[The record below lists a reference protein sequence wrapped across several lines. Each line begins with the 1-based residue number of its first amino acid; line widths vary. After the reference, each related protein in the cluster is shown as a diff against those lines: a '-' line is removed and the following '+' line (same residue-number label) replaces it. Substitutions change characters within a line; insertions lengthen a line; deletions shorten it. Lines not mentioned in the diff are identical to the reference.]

1 MNGLSKRSP
10 DASVMG
16 HLLGPLFLL
25 FVGIVVY
32 AFTETGILVVLAG
45 GALFFLLL
53 ILCFA
58 APERMF
64 LLLVASSVLIN
75 LDVGVKLGDLPR
87 IGPTRVFMAA
97 FVLALGLRVFF
108 YGRLAEGAKF
118 RLPLSLPVG
127 LYLLSGVISAVS
139 SVAPLVSGYSIFGRE
154 IVEQFFFFYLFIYF
168 LALPGFFERLK
179 SVIYAVTIIVC
190 LYAAVEAVISYN
202 PIMYFFPEEPIDFRA
217 GILRCRATF
226 FHPIALGCYLNLV
239 APFVLADLV
248 GAKNL
253 FARLRLLCLLALICL
268 ASLLTVSRAPWIC
281 LGMEIGL
288 FVLFAC
294 RRNVSRLFQLMVLG
308 AIAAT
313 VFFLAYQTNLTVNRL
328 FFPFFNPTSLTESS
342 TPYYRWVVIRSV
354 IDKMDLSRAPFGFG
368 PNAFFLAGVKAR
380 YGDHVRTL
388 TAPDMHYAKM
398 GFEFGLVG
406 LGLFILLLMAV
417 MWHGLRATKRAPPD
431 QKYIALAGFAGV
443 LGFVVV
449 NFTVSMFQIYPLG
462 MFFWLCAAVT
472 ESIPL
477 PLEPEEGEESDD
489 LMEEEA
495 YAP

>member
-1 MNGLSKRSP
+1 MGL
-10 DASVMG
+10 
-16 HLLGPLFLL
+16 LLGPLFLL
-25 FVGIVVY
+25 FVGLVVF
-32 AFTETGILVVLAG
+32 AFTETGYLVILAG

-53 ILCFA
+53 ILCFV

-97 FVLALGLRVFF
+97 FILGLALRVFF

-118 RLPLSLPVG
+118 KLPLSLPVG
-127 LYLLSGVISAVS
+127 LYLVSGVISAVT

-154 IVEQFFFFYLFIYF
+154 IVEQFLFFYLFIYF
-168 LALPGFFERLK
+168 LGLPGFFARLK
-179 SVIYAVTIIVC
+179 SVIYAATILVC
-190 LYAAVEAVISYN
+190 LFAAVEAIISYN

-239 APFVLADLV
+239 APFVLADL
-248 GAKNL
+248 ATARNL
-253 FARLRLLCLLALICL
+253 FTRLRLFCMLALICL

-288 FVLFAC
+288 FILFAC
-294 RRNVSRLFQLMVLG
+294 RRNVSRLFQLAILG
-308 AIAAT
+308 AIAT
-313 VFFLAYQTNLTVNRL
+313 TIFFLAYQTNKTVNNL

-342 TPYYRWVVIRSV
+342 TPYYRWVVIKSV
-354 IDKMDLSRAPFGFG
+354 MDKMDLSRAPFGFG

-406 LGLFILLLMAV
+406 LFFFLMLLLAV
-417 MWHGLRATKRAPPD
+417 MWHGLRAVKRAPPE
-431 QKYIALAGFAGV
+431 QKYLALAGFAGV
-443 LGFVVV
+443 FGFIVV

-462 MFFWLCAAVT
+462 MFFWLCAAIS
-472 ESIPL
+472 ESVPL
-477 PLEPEEGEESDD
+477 PEASGEYLEDEEESFAT
-489 LMEEEA
+489 MEGDV